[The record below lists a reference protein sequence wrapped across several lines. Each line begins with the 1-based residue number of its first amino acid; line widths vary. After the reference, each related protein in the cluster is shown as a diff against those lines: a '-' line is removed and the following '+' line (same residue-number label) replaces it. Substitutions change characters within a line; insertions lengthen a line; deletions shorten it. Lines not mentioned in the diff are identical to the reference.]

1 MSASRNFPS
10 YDSISDKKL
19 CETFI
24 QLILANYSAPFT
36 SKSSRNL
43 LNTLRNSNTAL
54 VDKWNAMGIYFENQN
69 YRSKDLHKIIN
80 SFLPSLMGLNNP
92 PLLINE
98 HNYWTKALRDFNAK
112 DRKKLKDEINYYA
125 KRNGLKN
132 GNLYT
137 DYLLATLNEAE
148 DFNPDVILK
157 IISNPAYK
165 DCHINAVFS
174 DVKVRSDKLAK
185 RFFSLAES
193 AQDDESKKTYYQKT
207 LYYLRYA
214 SSNAANIEKWSR
226 CNEFLGLQQ
235 ESYAELKKLKFG
247 KYKKNESLQTYR
259 NKALDCLLREAGNDL
274 VLKKPAGSTSHSFRD
289 FIEPLLTTVEIAN
302 LPTVLLFS
310 NEFTFILG
318 GLWALGA
325 SVVGAAI
332 GVVPGLIRSS
342 TRSPLS
348 SAEQGEVLANLK
360 VAQNASYADK
370 AQMIRNVIQHY
381 AKVRCSSSDS
391 SKELFTM
398 LKQGHVS
405 PNHPQGPLNEVLINK
420 QWLALQNYMLQ
431 KTKSGNLYQNNGK
444 TLYLL
449 IHSEL
454 RNYQPQVESQYRR
467 GSRGLNF

>member
-24 QLILANYSAPFT
+24 QLVLANYSAPFT
-36 SKSSRNL
+36 SQSSRNL
-43 LNTLRNSNTAL
+43 LNTLRNSDITLA
-54 VDKWNAMGIYFENQN
+54 DKWNAIGIYFENPN
-69 YRSKDLHKIIN
+69 YRSKDLHQTIKA
-80 SFLPSLMGLNNP
+80 FVPSLVGLNNP
-92 PLLINE
+92 PLLIDE
-98 HNYWTKALRDFNAK
+98 HNYWSKALRDFNAE
-112 DRKKLKDEINYYA
+112 DRKKFKEAINYYA
-125 KRNGLKN
+125 QRNGLKN

-137 DYLLATLNEAE
+137 DYLLAKLNEAE

-165 DCHINAVFS
+165 DCHINTVFA

-214 SSNAANIEKWSR
+214 SSNAASIEKWSR
-226 CNEFLGLQQ
+226 CNEFLGLEK
-235 ESYAELKKLKFG
+235 ESYAGLKNLKFG
-247 KYKKNESLQTYR
+247 EHKKNERLQTYR
-259 NKALDCLLREAGNDL
+259 NKALDCLLRDAGNDL
-274 VLKKPAGSTSHSFRD
+274 SLTKPAGSTSHSARD
-289 FIEPLLTTVEIAN
+289 FIEPFLTTVEIAN
-302 LPTVLLFS
+302 LPTMLLCS

-325 SVVGAAI
+325 SVAAAAVGVI
-332 GVVPGLIRSS
+332 PGLIRAS
-342 TRSPLS
+342 TRSPLA

-370 AQMIRNVIQHY
+370 AQMIRNIITHY
-381 AKVRCSSSDS
+381 AKVRSSSSDS
-391 SKELFTM
+391 SKELFIL
-398 LKQGHVS
+398 LKQGYVS
-405 PNHPQGPLNEVLINK
+405 PSHPQGPLNEALINK

-431 KTKSGNLYQNNGK
+431 KTKRGNLYQNNGK

-454 RNYQPQVESQYRR
+454 KNYQPQVESACQRR
-467 GSRGLNF
+467 SKF